1 MRMEISLH
9 RKFVR
14 STLDLDPADAQRV
27 WKAVEQYG
35 KDPNAPSLHL
45 ERLKGRAGN
54 SRLCSIRASDELRV
68 LLALQGQMSV
78 LLRAGHHDDIY
89 DLANRFAFVAPV
101 SGRPGLIRLSH
112 HAVDVGPPAEAGAP
126 AYSAAS
132 VGDRQPSILE
142 HWSTGELVEAG
153 FDPEAIELLR
163 RATADDL
170 LDVWPDIDDET
181 LSKTLE
187 LSEISPEE
195 WRQQRFPDDE
205 MANERFRDAI
215 VNRGALAGLSSVL
228 SPDELQRLVSAPIE
242 EWMIFLHP
250 YQRPLVDRQ
259 FNGPARV
266 RGSAG
271 TGKTVVALHRA
282 AVLAKRFARE
292 SSGSGAP
299 VLFTTYVNH
308 LPPVFES
315 LYQRLPSAI
324 NGAVEFINID
334 KLARRVC
341 VEAGFRPVVDRR
353 ISDSTFAKA
362 CEKIVK
368 AGTPLDRARVTRR
381 YLREEVASVMKGRG
395 IASLDEYLGM
405 ERTGRRMP
413 FAAPMREQA
422 WALREE
428 WDRRLVE
435 ASVLDFPDVVM
446 RARDLARRRSAPMFR
461 AAIVD
466 EAQDLTLVGLQLV
479 HALVNGPEGIDRPD
493 GLFIVGD
500 GAQKIYPGGFTL
512 AQAGVDVR
520 GNSSVLHLNYR
531 NTRQVIETAMA
542 CAGSQLVDDL
552 GDEYARGDAEAE
564 ASRKGARPFLVEA
577 GDFDGQVSFAAEQ
590 IERLCDDKA
599 LSPGDVA
606 VCAPSNRLVKKA
618 ISGLEAAGLR
628 VQNLSDFTG
637 QSNEQVKVGT
647 FHRSK
652 GLEFKVVFLLDLS
665 AGSFPLASRGQS
677 DAERSDQRELQ
688 VGWLYVAMT
697 RARDGL
703 YVLHSGEPSDVLY
716 EALDFFEIVE
726 SDGTSDFGITSSGRV
741 RS

>member
-1 MRMEISLH
+1 MKMEISLH

-14 STLDLDPADAQRV
+14 STLDLDPADAHRV

-35 KDPNAPSLHL
+35 KDQNAPSLHL

-54 SRLCSIRASDELRV
+54 SRLWSIRASDELRV
-68 LLALQGQMSV
+68 LLARQGQMSV

-112 HAVDVGPPAEAGAP
+112 YAVDVGPPAEAGAS
-126 AYSAAS
+126 AFFAAS
-132 VGDRQPSILE
+132 VGDREPSILE
-142 HWSTGELVEAG
+142 HWSTGELTEAG

-205 MANERFRDAI
+205 MVNDRFRDAI

-250 YQRPLVDRQ
+250 HQRPLVDRR
-259 FNGPARV
+259 FKGPARV

-282 AVLAKRFARE
+282 AALAKQFARE

-299 VLFTTYVNH
+299 VLFTTYVKH

-315 LYQRLPSAI
+315 LYRRLPSAI
-324 NGAVEFINID
+324 DGAVEFINID
-334 KLARRVC
+334 KLANRVC

-362 CEKIVK
+362 YKAIVK
-368 AGTPLDRARVTRR
+368 PGTPLDRARVTRR

-395 IASLDEYLGM
+395 VASLDEYLDM
-405 ERTGRRMP
+405 RRDGRRMP
-413 FAAPMREQA
+413 FVASMREQA

-428 WDRRLVE
+428 WDRRL
-435 ASVLDFPDVVM
+435 ADAGVLDFPDVVM
-446 RARDLARRRSAPMFR
+446 RARDLARRQSKPMFR
-461 AAIVD
+461 SAIVD
-466 EAQDLTLVGLQLV
+466 ECQDFTLVGLQFV

-493 GLFIVGD
+493 GLFIVDD
-500 GAQKIYPGGFTL
+500 GAQRIYPRGFTL

-520 GNSSVLHLNYR
+520 GNSTVLSVNYR

-552 GDEYARGDAEAE
+552 LGYQYARGDAEAE
-564 ASRKGARPFLVEA
+564 ASRKGVKPFLVQA
-577 GDFDGQVSFAAEQ
+577 ADFDDQVSFAAEQ
-590 IERLCDDKA
+590 IERLRGAA
-599 LSPGDVA
+599 LSAGDVA
-606 VCAPSNRLVKKA
+606 VFAPSNHLVKEA
-618 ISGLEAAGLR
+618 LAGFEAAGLQC
-628 VQNLSDFTG
+628 QNLSEFTG
-637 QSNEQVKVGT
+637 GSNERVKVGT

-665 AGSFPLASRGQS
+665 AGSFPFSLSGQS
-677 DAERSDQRELQ
+677 EEERSEQRELQ
-688 VGWLYVAMT
+688 ISSLFVAMT

-726 SDGTSDFGITSSGRV
+726 L
-741 RS
+741 

>member
-1 MRMEISLH
+1 MEVAFDP
-9 RKFVR
+9 KFVP
-14 STLDLDPADAQRV
+14 STLELEPKDAQKV
-27 WKAVEQYG
+27 WKAVQQYG
-35 KDPNAPSLHL
+35 ANPDTPSLRL
-45 ERLKGRAGN
+45 EKLNLRAGN
-54 SRLCSIRASDELRV
+54 SRLWSIRASDELRV
-68 LLALQGQMSV
+68 LLARQGPMSV
-78 LLRAGHHDDIY
+78 FLKAGHHDHIY
-89 DLANRFAFVAPV
+89 ELANRSAFTVPVA
-101 SGRPGLIRLSH
+101 GRPGLIALRR
-112 HAVDVGPPAEAGAP
+112 DVMEVGELAEADAYAP
-126 AYSAAS
+126 AAAS
-132 VGDRQPSILE
+132 VRDRQPSILE
-142 HWSTGELVEAG
+142 HWSTGELAEAG

-170 LDVWPDIDDET
+170 FVVWPDIDDET
-181 LSKTLE
+181 FSKVVEFSE
-187 LSEISPEE
+187 LSPEE
-195 WRQQRFPDDE
+195 WRQPEISGEDA
-205 MANERFRDAI
+205 ANERFRDAI

-228 SPDELQRLVSAPIE
+228 APAELQRLVSAPIE
-242 EWMIFLHP
+242 DWMIFLHP
-250 YQRPLVDRQ
+250 DQRPLVDRR

-282 AVLAKRFARE
+282 AALAKRFAGE
-292 SSGSGAP
+292 SPGDGAP
-299 VLFTTYVNH
+299 VLFTTFVSS

-315 LYQRLPSAI
+315 LYRKLPTALE
-324 NGAVEFINID
+324 GAVEFSTVG

-341 VEAGFRPVVDRR
+341 VEAGQTPVIDQRKVA
-353 ISDSTFAKA
+353 SAFAKA
-362 CEKIVK
+362 YERIVTK
-368 AGTPLDRARVTRR
+368 GTPLDRARVTRR
-381 YLREEVASVMKGRG
+381 YLQEEVASVMKGRG
-395 IASLDEYLGM
+395 VASLDEYLAM

-428 WDRRLVE
+428 WDRRL
-435 ASVLDFPDVVM
+435 ADAGVLDFPDVVM
-446 RARDLARRRSAPMFR
+446 RARDLANRRSVPMFR

-466 EAQDLTLVGLQLV
+466 ESQDLTLVGLQLV
-479 HALVNGPEGIDRPD
+479 RALVNGPEGMDRPD

-520 GNSSVLHLNYR
+520 GNSSVLRVNYR

-564 ASRKGARPFLVEA
+564 ASRRGARPFLVEA
-577 GDFDGQVSFAAEQ
+577 ADFDGQVSFAAEQ
-590 IERLCDDKA
+590 IERLRDA
-599 LSPGDVA
+599 GGLSPGDMA

-618 ISGLEAAGLR
+618 ISDLEAAGLR

-665 AGSFPLASRGQS
+665 AGSFPFSPSRGQS

-726 SDGTSDFGITSSGRV
+726 L
-741 RS
+741 

>member
-1 MRMEISLH
+1 
-9 RKFVR
+9 
-14 STLDLDPADAQRV
+14 
-27 WKAVEQYG
+27 
-35 KDPNAPSLHL
+35 
-45 ERLKGRAGN
+45 
-54 SRLCSIRASDELRV
+54 
-68 LLALQGQMSV
+68 MSV
-78 LLRAGHHDDIY
+78 LLRAGHHDAIY

-101 SGRPGLIRLSH
+101 AGRPGLIRLSH
-112 HAVDVGPPAEAGAP
+112 YAVEVGPPAEAGAP
-126 AYSAAS
+126 ASSAAS
-132 VGDRQPSILE
+132 VGDREPSILE
-142 HWSTGELVEAG
+142 HWSTSELAEAG
-153 FDPEAIELLR
+153 FDPDAIELLR

-170 LDVWPDIDDET
+170 LDVWPDIDDEI

-250 YQRPLVDRQ
+250 DQRPLVNRE

-282 AVLAKRFARE
+282 AALARRFAGE
-292 SSGSGAP
+292 SPSGGAP
-299 VLFTTYVNH
+299 VLFTTYVKH

-315 LYQRLPSAI
+315 LYRRLPSASD
-324 NGAVEFINID
+324 GAVEFINID

-341 VEAGFRPVVDRR
+341 VEAGFRPAVDQRT
-353 ISDSTFAKA
+353 SDSTFAKA
-362 CEKIVK
+362 YEAIVK
-368 AGTPLDRARVTRR
+368 PGTPLGKARVTRG
-381 YLREEVASVMKGRG
+381 YLREEVVWVIKGRG
-395 IASLDEYLGM
+395 IASLDEYLDM
-405 ERTGRRMP
+405 DRKGRRMP
-413 FAAPMREQA
+413 FRASMREQA

-428 WDRRLVE
+428 WDRRLAE

-446 RARDLARRRSAPMFR
+446 RARDLARRRSEAMFR
-461 AAIVD
+461 SAIVD

-479 HALVNGPEGIDRPD
+479 HALVNGPEGMGRPD
-493 GLFIVGD
+493 GLFIVDD
-500 GAQKIYPGGFTL
+500 GAQRIYPGGFTL

-520 GNSSVLHLNYR
+520 GNSTVLAVNYR

-552 GDEYARGDAEAE
+552 LGYQYARGDAEAE
-564 ASRKGARPFLVEA
+564 ASRKGARPFLVQA
-577 GDFDGQVSFAAEQ
+577 ADFDDQVSFAAEQ
-590 IERLCDDKA
+590 IKRLRGTGA
-599 LSPGDVA
+599 LSAGDVA
-606 VCAPSNRLVKKA
+606 VFAPSNRLVKEA
-618 ISGLEAAGLR
+618 LAGFEAAGLCC
-628 VQNLSDFTG
+628 QNLSEFTG
-637 QSNEQVKVGT
+637 GSNERVKVGT

-665 AGSFPLASRGQS
+665 AGSFPFSLSGQS
-677 DAERSDQRELQ
+677 EEERSEQRELQ
-688 VGWLYVAMT
+688 ISSLFVAMT

-726 SDGTSDFGITSSGRV
+726 L
-741 RS
+741 